1 MRPGQWRRLPEPRAR
16 GRRRHRS
23 RRPVDIADGRVFTIP
38 QLDLVLPGPLPLLL
52 HRSYSTSARAREVG
66 LGSGWSHS
74 LACDIE
80 VRRRTIVVFRPNGT
94 VAIRPRPEIGAE
106 VDLGGGVR
114 LRRDPEAYVLVDADG
129 LVHLFERAPGGEER
143 WVLGAIADLSGNRI
157 VLAYRGRDLVSIT
170 DSVGRLVHVRRD
182 AHGHIAAFDIDGGG
196 GRCVRYRT
204 YHYDSMGDLAAVSD
218 GDGHAV
224 RFTYEEHRLTRIT
237 YPGGLQVHHRYDGRG
252 RCIET
257 WCDYPDGTDPAL
269 ADNVPKYLADGRTLA
284 KGVLHC
290 RFEYADGYTEVVNS
304 LQVRRYEL
312 NTLGKAT
319 KATNGRGVATVAYDE
334 HGHLT
339 EYADENAASTI

>member
-1 MRPGQWRRLPEPRAR
+1 MNPGVFVMGGGAAGAGCAGQNGGASQNGHGANGQNGGNDGQGGGR
-16 GRRRHRS
+16 G
-23 RRPVDIADGRVFTIP
+23 A
-38 QLDLVLPGPLPLLL
+38 
-52 HRSYSTSARAREVG
+52 
-66 LGSGWSHS
+66 
-74 LACDIE
+74 
-80 VRRRTIVVFRPNGT
+80 NGC
-94 VAIRPRPEIGAE
+94 
-106 VDLGGGVR
+106 DLGGGVR

-237 YPGGLQVHHRYDGRG
+237 YPGGLQVHHRYDGQG

-284 KGVLHC
+284 NGVLHC

-304 LQVRRYEL
+304 LQVRRYEF